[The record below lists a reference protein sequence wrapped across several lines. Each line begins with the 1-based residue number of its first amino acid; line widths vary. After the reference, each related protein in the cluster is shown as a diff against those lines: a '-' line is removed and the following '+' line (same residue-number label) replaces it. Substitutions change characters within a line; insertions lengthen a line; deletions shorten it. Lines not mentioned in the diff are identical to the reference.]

1 MTKIWSYIRVSTP
14 KQDPERQ
21 RRNIKEAYPEAII
34 VQETYTGTKMDRPQW
49 TKLLNCIRP
58 NDSIVFD
65 SVSRMSRNAAE
76 GFAIYEELFNKGIN
90 LVFLKEPHINTS
102 TYRKALNDGIPMT
115 GTNVDV
121 ILEGVNRYLMLLAQ
135 EQIRLAFE
143 QSEKEVLDLR
153 QRTVEGIETAR
164 LAGKQIGGIKGR
176 SLTTQKS
183 IIAKEIIRRHS
194 KDFGGTLKDD
204 EVMTLTGV
212 SHNSYYKYKKEV
224 RQETEIIVYEP

>member
-164 LAGKQIGGIKGR
+164 LTGKQIGAVRGR
-176 SLTTQKS
+176 HFTTKKS
-183 IIAKEIIRRHS
+183 RIAKEIILKHCQE
-194 KDFGGTLKDD
+194 FGGTLTDKDT
-204 EVMTLTGV
+204 MTLAGV
-212 SHNSYYKYKKEV
+212 SRNTYFKYKKELKNNSL
-224 RQETEIIVYEP
+224 

>member
-1 MTKIWSYIRVSTP
+1 MKKVWSYIRVSTP

-21 RRNIKEAYPEAII
+21 RRNIKEAYPDAII

-65 SVSRMSRNAAE
+65 SVSRMSRNASE
-76 GFAIYEELFNKGIN
+76 GFAIYEELFNKGVN
-90 LVFLKEPHINTS
+90 LIFLKEPHISTS
-102 TYRKALNDGIPMT
+102 TYRKALSDGIPMT

-121 ILEGVNRYLMLLAQ
+121 ILEGVNHYLMLLAQ

-143 QSEKEVLDLR
+143 QSEKEVMDLR

-164 LAGKQIGGIKGR
+164 LNGKRIGTPKG
-176 SLTTQKS
+176 SKLTTKKS
-183 IIAKEIIRRHS
+183 IAAKKIIEKHS
-194 KDFGGTLKDD
+194 KTFGGFLSDK
-204 EVMTLTGV
+204 EVIKLTGLARGT
-212 SHNSYYKYKKEV
+212 YFKYKRELKASLNC
-224 RQETEIIVYEP
+224 Q